1 MSFEM
6 RDGKERLPDE
16 EDIYG
21 VNDVEERD
29 VLNALFGQPTLEER
43 LRRRK
48 TWLRLLAGLLI
59 FVAAVVFALYVLRN
73 VPFPWW

>member
-1 MSFEM
+1 M

-59 FVAAVVFALYVLRN
+59 FVAAVVFALYVLREI
-73 VPFPWW
+73 PRW

>member
-59 FVAAVVFALYVLRN
+59 FVAAVVFALYVLREI
-73 VPFPWW
+73 PRW

>member
-1 MSFEM
+1 VSFEM

-59 FVAAVVFALYVLRN
+59 FVAAVVFALYVLREI
-73 VPFPWW
+73 PRW

>member
-1 MSFEM
+1 M

-59 FVAAVVFALYVLRN
+59 FVAALVVALSVLRQI
-73 VPFPWW
+73 PRW